1 MSKIILEIDGMAG
14 THCINHVRN
23 TLLELEGVDEV
34 SEVEVGSAI
43 IYGDISEEDIREA
56 LEEEGFELLNMD

>member
-23 TLLELEGVDEV
+23 TLLELDGVDKV
-34 SEVEVGSAI
+34 SEVEIGSAI
-43 IYGDISEEDIREA
+43 LYGEISEDEIREA
-56 LEEEGFELLNMD
+56 LEEEGFELLNID

>member
-23 TLLELEGVDEV
+23 TLLELEGVDKV
-34 SEVEVGSAI
+34 SDVEIGSAI
-43 IYGDISEEDIREA
+43 IYGDISEDEVREA

>member
-14 THCINHVRN
+14 THCVNHVRN
-23 TLLELEGVDEV
+23 TLLELEGIDRV
-34 SEVEVGSAI
+34 SDVEVGSAV
-43 IYGDISEEDIREA
+43 IYGEISEDEIREA

>member
-23 TLLELEGVDEV
+23 TLLELEGVDKV

-43 IYGDISEEDIREA
+43 IYGDVSEEEIREA